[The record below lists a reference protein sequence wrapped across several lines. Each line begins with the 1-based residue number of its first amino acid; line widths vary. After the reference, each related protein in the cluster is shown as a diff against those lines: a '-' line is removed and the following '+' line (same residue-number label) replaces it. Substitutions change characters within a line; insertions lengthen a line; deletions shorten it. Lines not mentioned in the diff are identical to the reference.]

1 MAGRTTCMVM
11 PAAGFIIIT
20 ILLAVSTTVAD
31 DSTPIPADGSQVGS
45 WFDNN
50 VKPLAEC
57 KGMLDAAL
65 VTAEDGLKLIK
76 VMKDGS
82 GNFKTLTD
90 AINSIQER
98 NTKRVVVYI
107 GGGAYNEK
115 IKIPQNKPFVTLYGS
130 PKNMPTLMFDG
141 TAQKYGTVYS
151 EFGARAGWDAQAV
164 ALQISGTRNY
174 EQKVDKNPNRCA
186 DEYLDEIEDFT
197 EFASRQ
203 NPGATRIRCPCR
215 RCNNTLFETIENVG
229 FHLVRNG
236 MIETY
241 SIWNLHGEQ
250 VDHASSSNAP
260 RVDNV
265 EPIVDPN
272 DQVMGIIQDAF
283 PFASTN
289 IN

>member
-57 KGMLDAAL
+57 KGVFDAAL
-65 VTAEDGLKLIK
+65 VTAEDGPKLIK

-107 GGGAYNEK
+107 GGGAYNKK

-164 ALQISGTRNY
+164 ALQISGD
-174 EQKVDKNPNRCA
+174 KVAFYNCKFIGFQDTLYDYKGLHFFKDC
-186 DEYLDEIEDFT
+186 YIQGTVDFI
-197 EFASRQ
+197 F
-203 NPGATRIRCPCR
+203 GK
-215 RCNNTLFETIENVG
+215 G
-229 FHLVRNG
+229 
-236 MIETY
+236 
-241 SIWNLHGEQ
+241 NL
-250 VDHASSSNAP
+250 
-260 RVDNV
+260 
-265 EPIVDPN
+265 
-272 DQVMGIIQDAF
+272 
-283 PFASTN
+283 STWYVL
-289 IN
+289 